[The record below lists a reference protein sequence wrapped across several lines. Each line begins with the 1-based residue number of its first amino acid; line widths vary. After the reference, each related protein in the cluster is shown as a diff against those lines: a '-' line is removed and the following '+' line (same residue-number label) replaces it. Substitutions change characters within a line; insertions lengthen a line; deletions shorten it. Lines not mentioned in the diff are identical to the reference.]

1 MKPLLSIGLVAGIAA
16 AVSGCAHNSVVA
28 DDSSGT
34 GVIFGSLGI
43 WGNNN
48 TRTIEAGSSLKKV
61 SIIGDGNEIIIEDG
75 VKLTVVEIWGQDNT
89 ISIPEGLVIRQ
100 PWIGTGN
107 RIIRRPAAVA
117 GTPAKV
123 ASDAPAATEAPVE
136 KTPSQDDPPSP

>member
-1 MKPLLSIGLVAGIAA
+1 MKPLLSIGLIAGIA

-107 RIIRRPAAVA
+107 RIIRRSAAVV
-117 GTPAKV
+117 GMPAKV
-123 ASDAPAATEAPVE
+123 VSDPAVPSDATSE
-136 KTPSQDDPPSP
+136 KTPPQDDPSSP

>member
-1 MKPLLSIGLVAGIAA
+1 MKPLLSIGLIAGIAA

-48 TRTIEAGSSLKKV
+48 SRTIEAGSSLKKV

-107 RIIRRPAAVA
+107 RIIRRPA
-117 GTPAKV
+117 TKV
-123 ASDAPAATEAPVE
+123 VSDAPQAGEAPAE
-136 KTPSQDDPPSP
+136 QTPPQDDPSSP

>member
-1 MKPLLSIGLVAGIAA
+1 MKPLLLIGLIAGIAA

-28 DDSSGT
+28 DDSSGS

-100 PWIGTGN
+100 PWIGKGN
-107 RIIRRPAAVA
+107 RVIRRPAAMA

-123 ASDAPAATEAPVE
+123 ASDAPAPSEASAE
-136 KTPSQDDPPSP
+136 KVPSQDDPSSP